1 MTESHPL
8 KNRRSDMLEAMTWI
22 ALALAAVAAF
32 FVLQRAVVRKLAGEG
47 KADDV
52 RRRGEPA
59 TALVLDTYDTGNRV
73 ARYFILTRL
82 TLRVESS
89 TGSFETTLT
98 TPISPVK
105 QAEFSPGRTI
115 KVRVDTGTREVAVD
129 QARR

>member
-1 MTESHPL
+1 
-8 KNRRSDMLEAMTWI
+8 MLEAVKWI
-22 ALALAAVAAF
+22 ALALAALVAF
-32 FVLQRAVVRKLAGEG
+32 FVLQRAVVRKLTGEE
-47 KADDV
+47 KAEAV

>member
-1 MTESHPL
+1 
-8 KNRRSDMLEAMTWI
+8 MLEAMTWI

-82 TLRVESS
+82 TLRVETS

>member
-1 MTESHPL
+1 
-8 KNRRSDMLEAMTWI
+8 MLEAMTWI
-22 ALALAAVAAF
+22 ALVLAAVAAF
-32 FVLQRAVVRKLAGEG
+32 FVLQRVVVRTLAGEG
-47 KADDV
+47 KAEAV

-59 TALVLDTYDTGNRV
+59 TAVVLDTYDTGNRV

-89 TGSFETTLT
+89 TGSFETTVT